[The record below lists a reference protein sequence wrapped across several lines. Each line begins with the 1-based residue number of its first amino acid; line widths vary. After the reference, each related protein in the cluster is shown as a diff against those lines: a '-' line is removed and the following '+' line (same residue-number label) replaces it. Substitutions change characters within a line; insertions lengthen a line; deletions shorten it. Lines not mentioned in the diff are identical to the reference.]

1 MPASSTAFCALRVLT
16 WIDPR
21 PRLAWCGLCL
31 LLLFALLE
39 IAQRGYLT
47 ASLIGFAA
55 WSPLAWLGL
64 PAVPAQQ
71 RLALGQANLRWWPA
85 PDREAIDLLPLP
97 GCLLL
102 PGLVVLRAAP
112 VAGGAVR
119 ILWVWRQDVDR
130 AGFRQL
136 RRWLIAADL
145 C

>member
-31 LLLFALLE
+31 LLLLALLE

-47 ASLIGFAA
+47 VSLLGFAA

-71 RLALGQANLRWWPA
+71 RLALGQADLRWWPA
-85 PDREAIDLLPLP
+85 QDREAIDLHPLP

-112 VAGGAVR
+112 AAGGAVQ

-130 AGFRQL
+130 AGFRHL

>member
-1 MPASSTAFCALRVLT
+1 
-16 WIDPR
+16 
-21 PRLAWCGLCL
+21 L
-31 LLLFALLE
+31 LLLALLE
-39 IAQRGYLT
+39 IAQRGYVT
-47 ASLIGFAA
+47 VSLLGFAA

-71 RLALGQANLRWWPA
+71 RLALGQAGLRWWPA
-85 PDREAIDLLPLP
+85 PDREAIDLRALP

-112 VAGGAVR
+112 LAGGAVHR
-119 ILWVWRQDVDR
+119 LWIWRQDVDR
-130 AGFRQL
+130 AGFRHL